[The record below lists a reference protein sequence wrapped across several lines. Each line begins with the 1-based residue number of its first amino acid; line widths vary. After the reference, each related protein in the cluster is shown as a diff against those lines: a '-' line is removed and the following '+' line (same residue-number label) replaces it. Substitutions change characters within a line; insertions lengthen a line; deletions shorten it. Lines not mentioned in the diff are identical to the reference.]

1 MIRGILLALAVSL
14 DTLFAAMGCTASGI
28 TIPKRCAIV
37 VSAVGTLML
46 AASLVCAGWL
56 ASICPVEMLRIGG
69 GLLLCGIGVM
79 QTGKGLLHTW
89 IRRNRPHIHRHAWG
103 LVIDI
108 CFDETAADA
117 DGNKILG
124 WSETAA
130 FAAALSVDSLVSGLG
145 QLHDGSATLTDGL
158 KTAQD
163 GSVELSNGLADGVVH
178 PSQGGGNLRHL
189 ACGVSHAGVER
200 RGRGLRGLE
209 ALARKRRAD
218 LKVYSLAH
226 CPSPSSAALQFRR
239 GSRRNAPARSPR
251 CRLS

>member
-1 MIRGILLALAVSL
+1 MKHAHKYLPKHTMQREVSEMIRGILLALAVSL

-69 GLLLCGIGVM
+69 GLLLCGLGLM

-145 QLHDGSATLTDGL
+145 AGIENSAVPLCLGMTALLGL
-158 KTAQD
+158 CFTI
-163 GSVELSNGLADGVVH
+163 L
-178 PSQGGGNLRHL
+178 GGILGERLRRRPQ
-189 ACGVSHAGVER
+189 CGWLGGIV
-200 RGRGLRGLE
+200 LI
-209 ALARKRRAD
+209 ALAI
-218 LKVYSLAH
+218 L
-226 CPSPSSAALQFRR
+226 
-239 GSRRNAPARSPR
+239 
-251 CRLS
+251 RLCA

>member
-1 MIRGILLALAVSL
+1 MKHAHKRLPKHTMQREVSEMIRGILLALAVSL

-69 GLLLCGIGVM
+69 GLLLCGLGLM

-145 QLHDGSATLTDGL
+145 AGIENSAVPLCLGMTALLGL
-158 KTAQD
+158 CFTILGGILGERLRRRPQC
-163 GSVELSNGLADGVVH
+163 GWLGGIVLIVLAI
-178 PSQGGGNLRHL
+178 LRL
-189 ACGVSHAGVER
+189 CA
-200 RGRGLRGLE
+200 
-209 ALARKRRAD
+209 
-218 LKVYSLAH
+218 
-226 CPSPSSAALQFRR
+226 
-239 GSRRNAPARSPR
+239 
-251 CRLS
+251 

>member
-89 IRRNRPHIHRHAWG
+89 IRRNRPHIHRHAG
-103 LVIDI
+103 
-108 CFDETAADA
+108 
-117 DGNKILG
+117 G
-124 WSETAA
+124 
-130 FAAALSVDSLVSGLG
+130 LVSGLG
-145 QLHDGSATLTDGL
+145 AGIENSAVPLCLGMTALLGL
-158 KTAQD
+158 CFTILGGILGERLRRRPQC
-163 GSVELSNGLADGVVH
+163 GWLGGIVLIVLAI
-178 PSQGGGNLRHL
+178 LRL
-189 ACGVSHAGVER
+189 CA
-200 RGRGLRGLE
+200 
-209 ALARKRRAD
+209 
-218 LKVYSLAH
+218 
-226 CPSPSSAALQFRR
+226 
-239 GSRRNAPARSPR
+239 
-251 CRLS
+251 

>member
-1 MIRGILLALAVSL
+1 MKHAHKRLPKHTMQREVSEMIRGILLALAVSL

-145 QLHDGSATLTDGL
+145 
-158 KTAQD
+158 
-163 GSVELSNGLADGVVH
+163 
-178 PSQGGGNLRHL
+178 
-189 ACGVSHAGVER
+189 AGIE
-200 RGRGLRGLE
+200 
-209 ALARKRRAD
+209 
-218 LKVYSLAH
+218 
-226 CPSPSSAALQFRR
+226 SSAVPLCLAMTALLGLCFTILGGILGERLRR
-239 GSRRNAPARSPR
+239 RPQCGWLGGIVLIVLAIL
-251 CRLS
+251 RLCA